1 MRHCTEMCGVFLF
14 LYGVLH
20 MSEPKTI
27 YCPKCG
33 RKVATWDRRST
44 INISVKCKNC
54 NKLVVYDI
62 ENEKV
67 KIKEIPQRTTS
78 SGMRFY

>member
-1 MRHCTEMCGVFLF
+1 
-14 LYGVLH
+14 

-33 RKVATWDRRST
+33 RKVATWDGRST
-44 INISVKCKNC
+44 IDISARCKKCD
-54 NKLVVYDI
+54 KLVVYDV
-62 ENEKV
+62 ESGNA
-67 KIKEIPQRTTS
+67 KIKAIPQRSTS

>member
-1 MRHCTEMCGVFLF
+1 
-14 LYGVLH
+14 

-33 RKVATWDRRST
+33 RKVATWDGRST
-44 INISVKCKNC
+44 INISVRCKKCD
-54 NKLVVYDI
+54 KLVVYDV

-67 KIKEIPQRTTS
+67 KIKEIEFLLTMNIMLVEFSMQKVHKN
-78 SGMRFY
+78 MLLEFM